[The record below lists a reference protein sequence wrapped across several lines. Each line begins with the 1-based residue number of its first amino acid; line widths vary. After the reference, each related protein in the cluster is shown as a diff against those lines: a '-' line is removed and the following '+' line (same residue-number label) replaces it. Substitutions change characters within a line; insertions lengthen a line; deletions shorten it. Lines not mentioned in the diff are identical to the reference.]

1 MTPGYVAINRL
12 LYTYAE
18 RIDGGDFEGVADLFA
33 HGHITVEGTSTDNAG
48 KDAVCAM
55 YTATT
60 RKYPDGTPRTKHVMT
75 NPIVHADE
83 DAGTGTAR
91 SYFTV
96 FQQVD
101 DFPLQ
106 PVIAGR
112 YRDEFERVDGEWRF
126 THRHMICDLFGDL
139 THHLLF
145 DASQGLPDA

>member
-1 MTPGYVAINRL
+1 MTSGHNAITRL

-18 RIDGGDFEGVADLFA
+18 RIDSGDFEGVGQLFA

-48 KDAVCAM
+48 ADDVTAM
-55 YTATT
+55 YVATT

-75 NPIVHADE
+75 NPIVQADDE
-83 DAGTGTAR
+83 AGTGTAR

-96 FQQVD
+96 FQQTDVLA
-101 DFPLQ
+101 LQ

-112 YRDEFERVDGEWRF
+112 YHDTFERVDGEWRF

-139 THHLLF
+139 SQHLLF
-145 DASQGLPDA
+145 DASNGLPDS

>member
-1 MTPGYVAINRL
+1 
-12 LYTYAE
+12 
-18 RIDGGDFEGVADLFA
+18 
-33 HGHITVEGTSTDNAG
+33 
-48 KDAVCAM
+48 M

-75 NPIVHADE
+75 NPIVEVDE

-96 FQQVD
+96 LQQVD
-101 DFPLQ
+101 DLPLQ

-112 YRDEFERVDGEWRF
+112 YRDEFERADGEWRF

-139 THHLLF
+139 VAPPA
-145 DASQGLPDA
+145 DRRQRRASPTADPRCVTPRVEFARQRHAARFSGGGGRGSAGR